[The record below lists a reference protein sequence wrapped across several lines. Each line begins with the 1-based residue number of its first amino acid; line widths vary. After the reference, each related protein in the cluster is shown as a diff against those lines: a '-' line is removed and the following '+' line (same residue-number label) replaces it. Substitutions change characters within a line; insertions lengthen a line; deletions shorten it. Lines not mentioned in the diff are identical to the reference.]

1 MRAKQRHTGNP
12 FTVAVC
18 TACATDVTAMV
29 VPKLRHV
36 VRNCPHG
43 VLVVTQCLLGT
54 FACGAKT
61 SGRDVMLVVQPCSED
76 RTPVSGMH
84 WIGPVRD
91 EVDAD
96 AVCAWIAAGDWNPA
110 NLPANLQAAMNM
122 ARLSR
127 TN

>member
-1 MRAKQRHTGNP
+1 MRAKQRPTGNP

-18 TACATDVTAMV
+18 TACANDITAMV
-29 VPKLRHV
+29 VPKLRQV

-54 FACGAKT
+54 FTCGAKRL
-61 SGRDVMLVVQPCSED
+61 GHDVILVLQPCSRD
-76 RTPVSGMH
+76 RVPVSCMQ
-84 WIGPVRD
+84 WIGPIRD
-91 EVDAD
+91 EDDAD

-110 NLPANLQAAMNM
+110 HLPASLRAEANM